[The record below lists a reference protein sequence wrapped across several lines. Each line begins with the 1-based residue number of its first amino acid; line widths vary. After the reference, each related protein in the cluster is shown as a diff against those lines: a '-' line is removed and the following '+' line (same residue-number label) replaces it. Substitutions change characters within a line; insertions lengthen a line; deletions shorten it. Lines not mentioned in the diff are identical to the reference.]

1 MSIKICS
8 DEMIEFYS
16 KFDYIDFKY
25 DLDKNSSEYLKK
37 YRLLA
42 EKESNER
49 NSDITVK
56 NYGKMLANVD
66 LIYDDAELSERFTKI
81 FDLFYNKVICD
92 YLNIEG
98 LERLFNEKYMDFEWN
113 MHLGI
118 DYKVHKR
125 NYYRDHFIHQI
136 RNAYMMHIM
145 LDKFRFFMYV
155 EQALQDGS
163 RIADYVQRSI
173 RQQMVLNRSQ
183 NYDFCIRNIIYM
195 ASYIGALFHDIAYP
209 ECSNMNLQKRIKDFI
224 PSLYNVEKSGLD
236 WDKTYAVLQNSL
248 LFKIVDY
255 NKIYAKVIAEKPDHG
270 ALSAI
275 VFLLNFYENGA
286 IYHMEPYKVCALELG
301 ALSMYT
307 HTDKYGIDIKAASP
321 RISFKIDP
329 LSYLLRICDDLQEW
343 DRIYFEVIS
352 QSRCVICT
360 KCKTPLLMKR
370 NANGRKEYI
379 CNCCSYDEKNDKIKN
394 STFMSLFQKKADF
407 SYRRVYNVT
416 VCDWL
421 KITEINPADDKR
433 KIIFELEY
441 NLFKLL
447 HITLLSDSYAAY
459 RVKELN
465 GVKELMKFQGE
476 LPGMYLKYNMTSN
489 PVLIKVLMIE
499 RFFEQEGIQI
509 MDIQDIAETFWKE
522 FALSKTIQMR
532 EEAISDL
539 KEILEQKVNEAY
551 KGVDKII
558 IDRVKKNIFYYL
570 ELYFWMIVLKN
581 LNQKGKD
588 EKLINTF
595 CMSLA
600 KYYTES
606 YFSKDLIEIIKDCFI
621 QFGKMY
627 LKIEEIDIMPN
638 KYYNAFKS
646 SDYTSGAIKRYIAP
660 DNNWP
665 LKMRVGKCKK
675 EIDCYTDLYF
685 FSYLE
690 EISH

>member
-1 MSIKICS
+1 MSVKICS
-8 DEMIEFYS
+8 DEMLAFYS

-25 DLDKNSSEYLKK
+25 DLDKTNSEYLKT
-37 YRLLA
+37 YRKLA
-42 EKESNER
+42 EKENNEH
-49 NSDITVK
+49 NSDITIK
-56 NYGKMLANVD
+56 NYGKMLANID

-81 FDLFYNKVICD
+81 FDVFYNKVICD

-118 DYKVHKR
+118 DYKGHKR
-125 NYYRDHFIHQI
+125 SYYRDHFIHQI
-136 RNAYMMHIM
+136 RNAYMMHVM
-145 LDKFRFFMYV
+145 LDEFRFFSCV
-155 EQALQDGS
+155 KFALQEGS
-163 RIADYVQRSI
+163 RIADYVQKSI
-173 RQQMVLNRSQ
+173 QQQMALHHSND
-183 NYDFCIRNIIYM
+183 YEFLMHNIIYM

-209 ECSNMNLQKRIKDFI
+209 ECSNMKLQKRIMDFI
-224 PSLYNVEKSGLD
+224 PSLYNVEKSGLN

-255 NKIYAKVIAEKPDHG
+255 NKIYDRVMSEEPDHG

-307 HTDKYGIDIKAASP
+307 HTDKYGTNIKCAAP
-321 RISFKIDP
+321 RISFKTDP
-329 LSYLLRICDDLQEW
+329 ISYLLRICDDLQEW

-352 QSRCVICT
+352 QSRCVICA
-360 KCKTPLLMKR
+360 KCKTPLLMKKKED
-370 NANGRKEYI
+370 GRKEYI

-394 STFMSLFQKKADF
+394 STFMSLFQNKTDF

-421 KITEINPADDKR
+421 KITEINPTNKNK

-441 NLFKLL
+441 NLSKLL
-447 HITLLSDSYAAY
+447 HIALLSDSYAAY
-459 RVKELN
+459 RIKELN
-465 GVKELMKFQGE
+465 GIKELMKFQGE

-499 RFFEQEGIQI
+499 RFFNQNNIDFI
-509 MDIQDIAETFWKE
+509 NIQDIAESVWEKYS
-522 FALSKTIQMR
+522 LSKTIKMQ
-532 EEAISDL
+532 EETISNL
-539 KEILEQKVNEAY
+539 KDILEQKVKEAY
-551 KGVDKII
+551 KDVERTIVEK
-558 IDRVKKNIFYYL
+558 VKKNVFFYL
-570 ELYFWMIVLKN
+570 ELYFWMLILKN

-588 EKLINTF
+588 EKIINRF
-595 CMSLA
+595 CMDLA
-600 KYYTES
+600 KYYS
-606 YFSKDLIEIIKDCFI
+606 KNYISKDLIEIIKDCFI
-621 QFGKMY
+621 QFSKMY
-627 LKIEEIDIMPN
+627 VKIEEIDIMPN

-646 SDYTSGAIKRYIAP
+646 SAYTYGAIKRYIAP

-665 LKMRVGKCKK
+665 LKMRVGSSKK

-690 EISH
+690 ENFL

>member
-1 MSIKICS
+1 MSVKICS
-8 DEMIEFYS
+8 DEMLAFYS

-25 DLDKNSSEYLKK
+25 DLDKTNSEYLKT
-37 YRLLA
+37 YRKLA
-42 EKESNER
+42 EKENNEH
-49 NSDITVK
+49 NSDITIK
-56 NYGKMLANVD
+56 NYGKMLANID

-81 FDLFYNKVICD
+81 FDVFYNKVICD

-118 DYKVHKR
+118 DYKGHKR
-125 NYYRDHFIHQI
+125 SYYRDHFIHQI
-136 RNAYMMHIM
+136 RNAYMMHVM
-145 LDKFRFFMYV
+145 LDEFRFFSCV
-155 EQALQDGS
+155 KFALQEGS
-163 RIADYVQRSI
+163 RIADYVQKSI
-173 RQQMVLNRSQ
+173 RQQMALHHSSD
-183 NYDFCIRNIIYM
+183 YEFLMRNIIYM

-209 ECSNMNLQKRIKDFI
+209 ECSNMKLQKRIMDFI
-224 PSLYNVEKSGLD
+224 PSLYNVEKSGLN

-255 NKIYAKVIAEKPDHG
+255 NKIYDRVMTEEPDHG

-307 HTDKYGIDIKAASP
+307 HTDKYGTNIKCAAP
-321 RISFKIDP
+321 RISFKTNPI
-329 LSYLLRICDDLQEW
+329 SYLLRICDDLQEW

-352 QSRCVICT
+352 QSRCVICA
-360 KCKTPLLMKR
+360 KCKTPLLMKKKED
-370 NANGRKEYI
+370 GRKEYI

-394 STFMSLFQKKADF
+394 STFMSLFQNKTDF

-421 KITEINPADDKR
+421 KITEINPTNKNK

-441 NLFKLL
+441 NLSKLL
-447 HITLLSDSYAAY
+447 HIALLSDSYAAY
-459 RVKELN
+459 RIQELN
-465 GVKELMKFQGE
+465 GIKELMKFQGE

-499 RFFEQEGIQI
+499 RFFNQNNIDFI
-509 MDIQDIAETFWKE
+509 NIQDIAESVWE
-522 FALSKTIQMR
+522 EYSLSKTIKMQ
-532 EEAISDL
+532 EETISNL
-539 KEILEQKVNEAY
+539 KDILEQKVKEAY
-551 KGVDKII
+551 KDVERTIVEK
-558 IDRVKKNIFYYL
+558 VKKNVFFYL
-570 ELYFWMIVLKN
+570 ELYFWMLILKN

-588 EKLINTF
+588 EKIINRF
-595 CMSLA
+595 CMDLA
-600 KYYTES
+600 KYYS
-606 YFSKDLIEIIKDCFI
+606 KNYISKDLIEIIKDCFI
-621 QFGKMY
+621 QFSKMY
-627 LKIEEIDIMPN
+627 VKIEEIDIMPN

-646 SDYTSGAIKRYIAP
+646 SAYTYRAIKRYIAP

-665 LKMRVGKCKK
+665 LKMRVGSSKK

-690 EISH
+690 ENFL